1 MIIVINNIRRKLQA
15 LQLFYY
21 TFTVYGSYALLKRKF
36 QLNRNA
42 KVVCLHWTDSKGTNI
57 CVTINQ
63 RSKPWC
69 DFPVQWTLSY
79 PEWLSGLNLC
89 TFYLTPMLHTEQSKY
104 TRVLEHP
111 KVPEFHCP
119 MPEEAKIQRLLAP
132 TMDNMIGKETAYL

>member
-1 MIIVINNIRRKLQA
+1 M
-15 LQLFYY
+15 
-21 TFTVYGSYALLKRKF
+21 
-36 QLNRNA
+36 
-42 KVVCLHWTDSKGTNI
+42 VVCLHCTNSKGTNI
-57 CVTINQ
+57 CVTINGANHGVIFQ
-63 RSKPWC
+63 YSGPSVIRN
-69 DFPVQWTLSY
+69 T
-79 PEWLSGLNLC
+79 WLSGLDLC